1 MRTIAH
7 LSDLHFGRHDDRV
20 VEGLLADA
28 PLRSADLVVVTG
40 DLTQRG
46 RVHQFEAAR
55 AFLDRL
61 SRPILVVPGNHDIPL
76 YNLIQRFVGKLARYQ
91 RFITEDLHP
100 FIEDSEVAV
109 LGLNTARSAAI
120 ANGRISRAQ
129 ARAIA
134 TTFSAV
140 PPGRMRIVAAH
151 HPLLA
156 SAGAAPSSLVGRAVL
171 ARQAL
176 ADARV
181 HIVLGGHRHHA
192 FSGESAD
199 GPIEMRRDILV
210 VHAGTAVSKR
220 LRSETNSYNFL
231 RIEDGRVSCAVRVW
245 HGGQFDTRETASFAL
260 ADGKWVRQ

>member
-28 PLRSADLVVVTG
+28 PLCNADLVVITG

-46 RVHQFEAAR
+46 RIEQFEAAR

-61 SRPILVVPGNHDIPL
+61 ARPVLVVPGNHDIPL
-76 YNLIQRFVGKLARYQ
+76 YDLIQRFVGKLARYQ

-100 FIEDSEVAV
+100 FIEDGEIAV
-109 LGLNTARSAAI
+109 LGLNTARSATF
-120 ANGRISRAQ
+120 ANGRISRSQ
-129 ARAIA
+129 ADAIVA
-134 TTFSAV
+134 SFSDV
-140 PPGRMRIVAAH
+140 PPGRTRIVAAH

-156 SAGAAPSSLVGRAVL
+156 PAGTVRAPLVGRAAL

-176 ADARV
+176 EDAQV
-181 HIVLGGHRHHA
+181 HIVLGGHHHHA
-192 FSGESAD
+192 FSGESAAD
-199 GPIEMRRDILV
+199 PIEAHRDILV

-220 LRSETNSYNFL
+220 LRAETNSYNLL
-231 RIEDGRVSCAVRVW
+231 RIEAGRVSCAVRLW
-245 HGGQFDTRETASFAL
+245 RDDHFDTGETARFAL
-260 ADGKWVRQ
+260 SNAKWARQ